1 MYEALFPLLWD
12 GVMVRMKVGAI
23 YVHLFIVE
31 KIYEIFFC
39 KSYTSATRLLKCFS
53 FIRQKDPSHNLHCLG
68 LFQTGQCLPD
78 VLTSQAHHLKKRLDP
93 IQIHCL
99 KACTGVF
106 RSSPSA
112 SLCRVE
118 LNPEREFHHYI
129 MGTPSPASRSPRCW
143 FQVIQVHSFIMMK
156 KSSVPEETCSA
167 FLEHK

>member
-1 MYEALFPLLWD
+1 MRWSYGEDESWSNLCAFVYCGKNIWN
-12 GVMVRMKVGAI
+12 I
-23 YVHLFIVE
+23 
-31 KIYEIFFC
+31 FC

-106 RSSPSA
+106 RSSSSA

-156 KSSVPEETCSA
+156 KIFCTRGNMLCLSRA
-167 FLEHK
+167 

>member
-1 MYEALFPLLWD
+1 MRWSYGEDESWSNLCAFVYCGKNIWN
-12 GVMVRMKVGAI
+12 I
-23 YVHLFIVE
+23 
-31 KIYEIFFC
+31 FC
-39 KSYTSATRLLKCFS
+39 KSYTSATRLLKYFS

-118 LNPEREFHHYI
+118 LNLERISSLHNGYSI
-129 MGTPSPASRSPRCW
+129 SKMLISSYPGTFIYYDEKIFCTRGNMLCLSR
-143 FQVIQVHSFIMMK
+143 
-156 KSSVPEETCSA
+156 A
-167 FLEHK
+167 

>member
-1 MYEALFPLLWD
+1 MRWSYGEDESWSNSCAFVYCGKNIWN
-12 GVMVRMKVGAI
+12 I
-23 YVHLFIVE
+23 
-31 KIYEIFFC
+31 FC

-78 VLTSQAHHLKKRLDP
+78 VLTSQAHHLKKRLNP
-93 IQIHCL
+93 VQIHCL

-112 SLCRVE
+112 TLCRVE